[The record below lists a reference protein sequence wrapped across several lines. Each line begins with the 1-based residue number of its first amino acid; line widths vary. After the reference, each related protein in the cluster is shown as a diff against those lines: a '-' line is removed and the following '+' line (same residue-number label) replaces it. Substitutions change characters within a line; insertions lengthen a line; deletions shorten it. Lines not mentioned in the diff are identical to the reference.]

1 MQRHCFATA
10 AALAAALA
18 LAACNGRPE
27 NVQQAQADA
36 QPTPIAASDAPIA
49 SAPVAAPAGPI
60 SSKDGVF
67 QFTADGNFSDS
78 LNESSL
84 HPENLGAEQIT
95 LLQYDADRNLTLTAV
110 QYGKAEGDSKAVF
123 GKIKAQIE
131 KEKSLANVKI
141 GEAKDAQM
149 TYSFERKT
157 GEDTTSESCIAHI
170 SAEKQVSSIC
180 ASSTELSTDDLAK
193 FLTQTVQVKS

>member
-1 MQRHCFATA
+1 MKSYTLI
-10 AALAAALA
+10 LAAALA
-18 LAACNGRPE
+18 LTACKGQPE
-27 NVQQAQADA
+27 N
-36 QPTPIAASDAPIA
+36 TPQAASQTAPAAASNTAETA
-49 SAPVAAPAGPI
+49 SAAAPAGPI

-149 TYSFERKT
+149 AYSFERKT
-157 GEDTTSESCIAHI
+157 GEDTTSESCIAHV

-180 ASSTELSTDDLAK
+180 ASSTELSADDLAK

>member
-1 MQRHCFATA
+1 MKSYTLM
-10 AALAAALA
+10 LAAALA
-18 LAACNGRPE
+18 LAACKGQPE

-49 SAPVAAPAGPI
+49 SAPAAAPAGPI

-84 HPENLGAEQIT
+84 HPENLGTEQIT

-157 GEDTTSESCIAHI
+157 GEDTASESCIAHV
-170 SAEKQVSSIC
+170 STEKQVSSIC
-180 ASSTELSTDDLAK
+180 ASSTELSADDLAK
-193 FLTQTVQVKS
+193 FLAQTVQVKS

>member
-1 MQRHCFATA
+1 MKSYTLM
-10 AALAAALA
+10 LAAALA
-18 LAACNGRPE
+18 LTACKGQPE
-27 NVQQAQADA
+27 N
-36 QPTPIAASDAPIA
+36 TPQAASQTAPAAASNTAEAA
-49 SAPVAAPAGPI
+49 SAAAPAGPI

-157 GEDTTSESCIAHI
+157 GEDTTSESCIAHV

-180 ASSTELSTDDLAK
+180 ASSTELSADDLAK
-193 FLTQTVQVKS
+193 FLMQTVQVKS

>member
-1 MQRHCFATA
+1 MKSYTLM
-10 AALAAALA
+10 LAAALA
-18 LAACNGRPE
+18 LAACKGQPE

-84 HPENLGAEQIT
+84 HPENLGTEQIT

-157 GEDTTSESCIAHI
+157 GEDTASESCIAHV
-170 SAEKQVSSIC
+170 STEKQVSSIC
-180 ASSTELSTDDLAK
+180 ASSTELSADDLAK
-193 FLTQTVQVKS
+193 FLAQTVQVKS

>member
-1 MQRHCFATA
+1 MKSYT
-10 AALAAALA
+10 LMLVAALA

-36 QPTPIAASDAPIA
+36 QPTPIAASDASGA
-49 SAPVAAPAGPI
+49 SAPAAAPAGPI

-157 GEDTTSESCIAHI
+157 DEDTTSESCIAHV

-180 ASSTELSTDDLAK
+180 ASSTELSADDLAK
-193 FLTQTVQVKS
+193 FLAQTVQVKS

>member
-1 MQRHCFATA
+1 MKSYTLM
-10 AALAAALA
+10 LAAALA
-18 LAACNGRPE
+18 LAACKGQPE
-27 NVQQAQADA
+27 N
-36 QPTPIAASDAPIA
+36 TPQAASQTAPAASNTAEAA
-49 SAPVAAPAGPI
+49 SAAAPAGPI

-123 GKIKAQIE
+123 SKIKAQIE
-131 KEKSLANVKI
+131 KEKTLANVKI

-149 TYSFERKT
+149 AYSFERKT
-157 GEDTTSESCIAHI
+157 GEDTTSESCIAHV

-180 ASSTELSTDDLAK
+180 ASSTELSADDLAK

>member
-1 MQRHCFATA
+1 MKSYTLM
-10 AALAAALA
+10 LAAALA
-18 LAACNGRPE
+18 LAACKGQPE
-27 NVQQAQADA
+27 NIQQAQADA

-49 SAPVAAPAGPI
+49 SAPAAAPAGPI

-157 GEDTTSESCIAHI
+157 GEDTTSESCIAHV
-170 SAEKQVSSIC
+170 STEKQVSSIC
-180 ASSTELSTDDLAK
+180 ASSTELSADDLAK

>member
-1 MQRHCFATA
+1 MKSYTLM
-10 AALAAALA
+10 LAAALA
-18 LAACNGRPE
+18 LAACKGQPE

-49 SAPVAAPAGPI
+49 SAPAAAPAGPI

-110 QYGKAEGDSKAVF
+110 QYGKAEGDSKVVF

-157 GEDTTSESCIAHI
+157 GEDTTSESCIAHV
-170 SAEKQVSSIC
+170 STEKQVSSIC
-180 ASSTELSTDDLAK
+180 ASSTELSADDLEK
-193 FLTQTVQVKS
+193 FLAQTVQVKS

>member
-1 MQRHCFATA
+1 MKSYTLM
-10 AALAAALA
+10 LAAALA
-18 LAACNGRPE
+18 LAACKGQPE

-49 SAPVAAPAGPI
+49 SAPAAAPAGPI

-149 TYSFERKT
+149 AYSFERKT
-157 GEDTTSESCIAHI
+157 GEDTTSESCIAHV
-170 SAEKQVSSIC
+170 STEKQVSSIC
-180 ASSTELSTDDLAK
+180 ASSTELSADDLAK

>member
-1 MQRHCFATA
+1 MKSYTLI
-10 AALAAALA
+10 LAAALA

-36 QPTPIAASDAPIA
+36 QPTPVAASDAPIA
-49 SAPVAAPAGPI
+49 SAPAAAPAGPI

-84 HPENLGAEQIT
+84 HPENLGTEQIT

-157 GEDTTSESCIAHI
+157 GEDTASESCIAHV
-170 SAEKQVSSIC
+170 STEKQVSSIC
-180 ASSTELSTDDLAK
+180 ASSTELSADDLAK
-193 FLTQTVQVKS
+193 FLAQTVQVKS

>member
-1 MQRHCFATA
+1 MKSYTLM
-10 AALAAALA
+10 LAAALA
-18 LAACNGRPE
+18 LTACKGQPE
-27 NVQQAQADA
+27 N
-36 QPTPIAASDAPIA
+36 TPQAASQTAPAAASNTAEAA
-49 SAPVAAPAGPI
+49 SAAVPAGPI

-123 GKIKAQIE
+123 DKIKAQIE
-131 KEKSLANVKI
+131 KEKTLANVKF
-141 GEAKDAQM
+141 GEAKDAQI

-157 GEDTTSESCIAHI
+157 GGDTTSESCIAHV

-180 ASSTELSTDDLAK
+180 ASSTELSADDLAK
-193 FLTQTVQVKS
+193 FLAQTVQVKS

>member
-1 MQRHCFATA
+1 MKSYTLL
-10 AALAAALA
+10 LAAALA
-18 LAACNGRPE
+18 LAACKGQPE

-49 SAPVAAPAGPI
+49 SAPAAAPAGPI

-149 TYSFERKT
+149 AYSFERKT
-157 GEDTTSESCIAHI
+157 GEDTTSESCIAHV
-170 SAEKQVSSIC
+170 STEKQVSSIC
-180 ASSTELSTDDLAK
+180 ASSTELSADDLAK
-193 FLTQTVQVKS
+193 FLAQTVQVKS

>member
-1 MQRHCFATA
+1 MKSYTLM
-10 AALAAALA
+10 LAAALA
-18 LAACNGRPE
+18 LAACKGQPE

-49 SAPVAAPAGPI
+49 SAPAAAPAGPI

-84 HPENLGAEQIT
+84 HPENLGTEQIT

-149 TYSFERKT
+149 AYSFERKT
-157 GEDTTSESCIAHI
+157 GEDTTSESCIAHV

-180 ASSTELSTDDLAK
+180 ASSTELSADDLAK
-193 FLTQTVQVKS
+193 FLAQTVQVKS

>member
-1 MQRHCFATA
+1 MKSYTLM
-10 AALAAALA
+10 LAAALA

-27 NVQQAQADA
+27 SVQQAQADA
-36 QPTPIAASDAPIA
+36 QPTPIAASDASGA
-49 SAPVAAPAGPI
+49 SAPAAAPAGPI

-149 TYSFERKT
+149 AYSFERKT
-157 GEDTTSESCIAHI
+157 GEDTTSESCIAHV

-180 ASSTELSTDDLAK
+180 ASSTELSADDLAK
-193 FLTQTVQVKS
+193 FLAQTVQIKS

>member
-1 MQRHCFATA
+1 MKSYTLM
-10 AALAAALA
+10 LAAALA
-18 LAACNGRPE
+18 LAACKGQPE

-49 SAPVAAPAGPI
+49 SAPVTAPAGPI

-95 LLQYDADRNLTLTAV
+95 LLQYDADRTLTAV

-149 TYSFERKT
+149 AYSFERKT
-157 GEDTTSESCIAHI
+157 GEDTTSEICIAHV

-180 ASSTELSTDDLAK
+180 ASSTELSADDLAK
-193 FLTQTVQVKS
+193 FLAQTVQVKS

>member
-1 MQRHCFATA
+1 MKSYTLM
-10 AALAAALA
+10 LAAALA
-18 LAACNGRPE
+18 LAACKGQPE

-36 QPTPIAASDAPIA
+36 QPTPIAASDAPTA

-84 HPENLGAEQIT
+84 HPENLSAEQIT

-131 KEKSLANVKI
+131 KEKTLANVKFS
-141 GEAKDAQM
+141 EAKDAQI

-157 GEDTTSESCIAHI
+157 GEDTTSESCIAHV

-180 ASSTELSTDDLAK
+180 ASSTELSADDLEK
-193 FLTQTVQVKS
+193 FLAQTVQVKS

>member
-1 MQRHCFATA
+1 MKSYTLM
-10 AALAAALA
+10 LAAALA

-36 QPTPIAASDAPIA
+36 KPTPIAASDASGA
-49 SAPVAAPAGPI
+49 SAPAAAPAGPI

-141 GEAKDAQM
+141 GEAKDTQM
-149 TYSFERKT
+149 AYSFERKT
-157 GEDTTSESCIAHI
+157 GEDTTSESCIAHV

-180 ASSTELSTDDLAK
+180 ASSTELSADDLAK
-193 FLTQTVQVKS
+193 FLAQTVQVKS

>member
-1 MQRHCFATA
+1 MKSYTLM
-10 AALAAALA
+10 LAAALA
-18 LAACNGRPE
+18 LAACKGQPE

-49 SAPVAAPAGPI
+49 SAPVTAPAGPI

-149 TYSFERKT
+149 AYSFERKT
-157 GEDTTSESCIAHI
+157 GEDTTSESCIAHV
-170 SAEKQVSSIC
+170 STEKQVSSIC
-180 ASSTELSTDDLAK
+180 ASSTELSADDLAK
-193 FLTQTVQVKS
+193 FLAQTVQVKS

>member
-1 MQRHCFATA
+1 MKSYTLM
-10 AALAAALA
+10 LAAALA

-36 QPTPIAASDAPIA
+36 QPTPIAASDASGA
-49 SAPVAAPAGPI
+49 SAPAAAPAGPI

-84 HPENLGAEQIT
+84 HPENLGTEQIT

-157 GEDTTSESCIAHI
+157 DEDTTSESCIAHV

-180 ASSTELSTDDLAK
+180 ASSTELSADDLAK
-193 FLTQTVQVKS
+193 FLAQTVQVKS

>member
-1 MQRHCFATA
+1 MKSYTLM
-10 AALAAALA
+10 LAAALA

-36 QPTPIAASDAPIA
+36 QPTPIAASDASGA
-49 SAPVAAPAGPI
+49 SAPAAAPAGPI

-84 HPENLGAEQIT
+84 HPENLGTEQIT

-149 TYSFERKT
+149 AYSFERKT
-157 GEDTTSESCIAHI
+157 GEDTKSES
-170 SAEKQVSSIC
+170 
-180 ASSTELSTDDLAK
+180 
-193 FLTQTVQVKS
+193 

>member
-1 MQRHCFATA
+1 MKSYTLM
-10 AALAAALA
+10 LAAALA
-18 LAACNGRPE
+18 LAACKGQPE

-49 SAPVAAPAGPI
+49 SAPVTAPAGPI

-84 HPENLGAEQIT
+84 HPENLGTEQIT

-157 GEDTTSESCIAHI
+157 GEDTASESCIAHV
-170 SAEKQVSSIC
+170 STEKQVSSIC
-180 ASSTELSTDDLAK
+180 ASSTELSVDDLAK
-193 FLTQTVQVKS
+193 FLAQTVQVKS

>member
-1 MQRHCFATA
+1 MKSYTLM
-10 AALAAALA
+10 LAAALA
-18 LAACNGRPE
+18 LTACKGQPE
-27 NVQQAQADA
+27 N
-36 QPTPIAASDAPIA
+36 TPQAASQTAPAAASNTAEAA
-49 SAPVAAPAGPI
+49 SAAAPAGPI

-141 GEAKDAQM
+141 GEAKDAQI

-157 GEDTTSESCIAHI
+157 GEDTTSESCIAHV

-180 ASSTELSTDDLAK
+180 ASSTELSADDLAK
-193 FLTQTVQVKS
+193 FLAQTVQVKS

>member
-1 MQRHCFATA
+1 MKSYTLM
-10 AALAAALA
+10 LAAALA
-18 LAACNGRPE
+18 LAACKGQPE

-49 SAPVAAPAGPI
+49 SAPAAAPAGPI

-149 TYSFERKT
+149 TYSFERKS
-157 GEDTTSESCIAHI
+157 GEDTTSESCIAHV
-170 SAEKQVSSIC
+170 STEKQVSSIC
-180 ASSTELSTDDLAK
+180 ASSTELSADDLAK
-193 FLTQTVQVKS
+193 FLAQTVQVKS

>member
-1 MQRHCFATA
+1 MKSYTLM
-10 AALAAALA
+10 LAAALA
-18 LAACNGRPE
+18 LAACKGQPE

-49 SAPVAAPAGPI
+49 SAPAAAPAGPI

-84 HPENLGAEQIT
+84 HPENLGTEQIT

-149 TYSFERKT
+149 AYSFERKT
-157 GEDTTSESCIAHI
+157 GEDTTSESCIAHV
-170 SAEKQVSSIC
+170 STEKQVSSIC
-180 ASSTELSTDDLAK
+180 ASSTELSADDLEK
-193 FLTQTVQVKS
+193 FLAQTVQVKS

>member
-1 MQRHCFATA
+1 MKSYTLM
-10 AALAAALA
+10 LAAALA
-18 LAACNGRPE
+18 LTACKGQPE

-84 HPENLGAEQIT
+84 HPENLGTEQIT

-149 TYSFERKT
+149 AYSFERKT
-157 GEDTTSESCIAHI
+157 GEDTTSESCIAHV

-180 ASSTELSTDDLAK
+180 ASSTELSADDLAK
-193 FLTQTVQVKS
+193 FLAQTVQVKS

>member
-1 MQRHCFATA
+1 MKSYTLM
-10 AALAAALA
+10 LAAALA
-18 LAACNGRPE
+18 LAACKGQPE
-27 NVQQAQADA
+27 N
-36 QPTPIAASDAPIA
+36 TPQAASQTAPAASNTAEAA
-49 SAPVAAPAGPI
+49 SAAAPAGPI

-157 GEDTTSESCIAHI
+157 GEDTTSESCIAHV

-180 ASSTELSTDDLAK
+180 ASSTELSADDLAK
-193 FLTQTVQVKS
+193 FLAQTVQVKS

>member
-1 MQRHCFATA
+1 MKSYTLM
-10 AALAAALA
+10 LAAALA
-18 LAACNGRPE
+18 LTACKGQPE
-27 NVQQAQADA
+27 N
-36 QPTPIAASDAPIA
+36 TPQAASQTAPAAASNTAEAA
-49 SAPVAAPAGPI
+49 SAAAPAGPI

-123 GKIKAQIE
+123 DKIKAQIE
-131 KEKSLANVKI
+131 KEKTLANVKI

-157 GEDTTSESCIAHI
+157 GEDTTSESCIAHV

-180 ASSTELSTDDLAK
+180 ASSTELSADDLAK
-193 FLTQTVQVKS
+193 FLAQTVQVKS

>member
-1 MQRHCFATA
+1 MKSYTLILAATLALTACKGQPENTPQAASQTAPSAASNTAEAASA
-10 AALAAALA
+10 AA
-18 LAACNGRPE
+18 P
-27 NVQQAQADA
+27 
-36 QPTPIAASDAPIA
+36 S
-49 SAPVAAPAGPI
+49 GPI

-84 HPENLGAEQIT
+84 HPENLDAEQIT

-123 GKIKAQIE
+123 DKIKAQIE
-131 KEKSLANVKI
+131 KEKTLANVKF
-141 GEAKDAQM
+141 GEAKDAQI

-157 GEDTTSESCIAHI
+157 GEDTTSESCIAHV

-180 ASSTELSTDDLAK
+180 ASSTELSADDLAK
-193 FLTQTVQVKS
+193 FLAQTVQVKS

>member
-1 MQRHCFATA
+1 MKSYTLM
-10 AALAAALA
+10 LAAALA
-18 LAACNGRPE
+18 LAACKGQPE

-110 QYGKAEGDSKAVF
+110 QYGKAESDSKAVF

-149 TYSFERKT
+149 AYSFERKT
-157 GEDTTSESCIAHI
+157 GEDTTSESCIAHV

-180 ASSTELSTDDLAK
+180 ASSTELSADDLAK
-193 FLTQTVQVKS
+193 FLAQTVQVKS

>member
-1 MQRHCFATA
+1 MKSYTLM
-10 AALAAALA
+10 LAAALA
-18 LAACNGRPE
+18 LAACKGQPE

-123 GKIKAQIE
+123 DKIKAQIE

-157 GEDTTSESCIAHI
+157 GEDTTSESCIAHV

-180 ASSTELSTDDLAK
+180 ASSTELSADDLAK
-193 FLTQTVQVKS
+193 FLAQTVQVKS

>member
-1 MQRHCFATA
+1 MKSYTLM
-10 AALAAALA
+10 LAAALA
-18 LAACNGRPE
+18 LAACKGQPE

-36 QPTPIAASDAPIA
+36 QPTPIAASDASGA
-49 SAPVAAPAGPI
+49 SAPVSAPTGPI

-157 GEDTTSESCIAHI
+157 GEDTTSESCIAHV
-170 SAEKQVSSIC
+170 STEKQVSSIC
-180 ASSTELSTDDLAK
+180 ASSTELSADDLAK
-193 FLTQTVQVKS
+193 FLAQTVQVKS

>member
-1 MQRHCFATA
+1 MKSYTLM
-10 AALAAALA
+10 LAAALA
-18 LAACNGRPE
+18 LAACKGQPE

-49 SAPVAAPAGPI
+49 SAPAAVPAGPI

-110 QYGKAEGDSKAVF
+110 QYGKAEGESKAVF

-149 TYSFERKT
+149 AYSFERKT
-157 GEDTTSESCIAHI
+157 GEDTTSESCIAHV

-180 ASSTELSTDDLAK
+180 ASSTELSADDLAK

>member
-1 MQRHCFATA
+1 MKSYTLM
-10 AALAAALA
+10 LAAALA
-18 LAACNGRPE
+18 LAACKGQPE

-84 HPENLGAEQIT
+84 HPENLGTEQIT

-131 KEKSLANVKI
+131 KEKSLANVNI

-157 GEDTTSESCIAHI
+157 GEDTTSESCIAHV

-180 ASSTELSTDDLAK
+180 ASSTELSADDLAK
-193 FLTQTVQVKS
+193 FLAQTVQVKS

>member
-1 MQRHCFATA
+1 MKSYTLM
-10 AALAAALA
+10 LAAALA
-18 LAACNGRPE
+18 LAACKGQPE
-27 NVQQAQADA
+27 N
-36 QPTPIAASDAPIA
+36 TPQAASQTAPAASNTAEAA
-49 SAPVAAPAGPI
+49 SAAAPAGPI

-131 KEKSLANVKI
+131 KEKSLANVNI

-149 TYSFERKT
+149 AYSFERKT
-157 GEDTTSESCIAHI
+157 DEDTTSESCIAHV

-180 ASSTELSTDDLAK
+180 ASSTELSADDLAK
-193 FLTQTVQVKS
+193 FLAQTVQVKS

>member
-1 MQRHCFATA
+1 MKSYTLM
-10 AALAAALA
+10 LAAALA
-18 LAACNGRPE
+18 LTACKGQPE
-27 NVQQAQADA
+27 N
-36 QPTPIAASDAPIA
+36 TPQAASQTAPAAASNTVEAA
-49 SAPVAAPAGPI
+49 SAAAPAGPI

-84 HPENLGAEQIT
+84 HPENLGTEQIT

-149 TYSFERKT
+149 AYSFERKT
-157 GEDTTSESCIAHI
+157 GEDTTSESCIAHV

-180 ASSTELSTDDLAK
+180 TSSTELSADDLAK
-193 FLTQTVQVKS
+193 FLAQTVQVKP

>member
-1 MQRHCFATA
+1 MKSYTLM
-10 AALAAALA
+10 LAAALA
-18 LAACNGRPE
+18 LAACKGQPE

-36 QPTPIAASDAPIA
+36 QPTPIAASDASGA
-49 SAPVAAPAGPI
+49 SAPAAAPAGPI

-131 KEKSLANVKI
+131 KEKSLANVNI

-149 TYSFERKT
+149 AYSFERKT
-157 GEDTTSESCIAHI
+157 GEDTTSESCIAHV

-180 ASSTELSTDDLAK
+180 ASSTELSADDLAK
-193 FLTQTVQVKS
+193 FLAQTVQVKS

>member
-1 MQRHCFATA
+1 MKSYTLM
-10 AALAAALA
+10 LAAALA
-18 LAACNGRPE
+18 LAACKGQPE

-49 SAPVAAPAGPI
+49 SAPAAAPTGPI

-123 GKIKAQIE
+123 DKIKAQIE

-149 TYSFERKT
+149 AYSFERKT
-157 GEDTTSESCIAHI
+157 GEDTTSESCIAHV

-180 ASSTELSTDDLAK
+180 ASSTELSADDLAK
-193 FLTQTVQVKS
+193 FLAQTVQVKS